1 MQIPLITSLIHYFKV
16 VYSYAGR
23 KLYILL
29 LLFLLSG
36 LSESIGISMLLPI
49 LNIDKAAGS
58 QDQFTKSI
66 YNILES
72 IGINVS
78 LLSLIILLVII
89 FMFKGV
95 SVFLQNTFASYIRF
109 SLAKDIRID
118 FCNKYK
124 DMKYGY
130 YTNTSIGYLNNI
142 ITTEIDRGV
151 AALNKYTVVVGSL
164 IFILIYLAFAVTINY
179 EMTFVVLFLGLFL
192 FALMRSL
199 SRLSRKISLLVSET
213 NAQIQSLLIQ
223 TIYNF
228 KYLKATDSY
237 THIFELLF
245 ARINKNY
252 RYRLKSKVLTFIP
265 SSIIEPISVLFISG
279 LVLYYVGLQG
289 KSMAEIFVLV
299 IFFYK
304 AFSCVFSFQSD
315 WQKFNAS
322 LGGLEVMSKA
332 GRSLSN
338 NVEKVGTRQ
347 INAFNKAI
355 ELKSV
360 NFSYDSKRVLFD
372 VNLTIQKNS
381 SIGVVGESGAGKTTL
396 FDVITGLLT
405 PLSGKISI
413 DGIDYS
419 ELKFSSLR
427 NIIGYVTQ
435 EPVIFNDTIAN
446 NISFWECDSQEDVCK
461 KKIEDAVILANCDRF
476 INEAEMG
483 YETIIGDKGIKLSG
497 GQRQRIAIAREL
509 FKEPEIMIFDE
520 ATSALDTESEQLIQ
534 RSINSLK
541 GERTV
546 MIIAHRLST
555 VRDCDVIYVLKD
567 GRIVEEGSFDELYK
581 DTSSRFYSMCQK
593 QNM

>member
-1 MQIPLITSLIHYFKV
+1 
-16 VYSYAGR
+16 
-23 KLYILL
+23 
-29 LLFLLSG
+29 
-36 LSESIGISMLLPI
+36 
-49 LNIDKAAGS
+49 
-58 QDQFTKSI
+58 
-66 YNILES
+66 
-72 IGINVS
+72 
-78 LLSLIILLVII
+78 
-89 FMFKGV
+89 
-95 SVFLQNTFASYIRF
+95 
-109 SLAKDIRID
+109 
-118 FCNKYK
+118 
-124 DMKYGY
+124 
-130 YTNTSIGYLNNI
+130 
-142 ITTEIDRGV
+142 
-151 AALNKYTVVVGSL
+151 
-164 IFILIYLAFAVTINY
+164 
-179 EMTFVVLFLGLFL
+179 
-192 FALMRSL
+192 
-199 SRLSRKISLLVSET
+199 
-213 NAQIQSLLIQ
+213 
-223 TIYNF
+223 
-228 KYLKATDSY
+228 
-237 THIFELLF
+237 
-245 ARINKNY
+245 
-252 RYRLKSKVLTFIP
+252 
-265 SSIIEPISVLFISG
+265 
-279 LVLYYVGLQG
+279 
-289 KSMAEIFVLV
+289 MAEIFVLV